1 MIFKEFKEF
10 ISRGNVI
17 DLAVALIM
25 GAAFTNIIQAL
36 VKDVITPLLG
46 VFLGGI
52 DFSGLAIT
60 IGDAAIKYGSF
71 IQAIINFLIIGFVV
85 FIMVKAINKIES
97 KIEQDL
103 LKREEEIEE
112 EEQQLSPEVKE
123 LREIKN
129 ILKSQSLSQK
139 LFK

>member
-1 MIFKEFKEF
+1 MILKEFKEF

-25 GAAFTNIIQAL
+25 GAAFTNIVTAL

-46 VFLGGI
+46 IFLGGV

-60 IGDAAIKYGSF
+60 IGNASIKYGSF
-71 IQAIINFLIIGFVV
+71 IQAVINFLIIGFVI
-85 FIMVKAINKIES
+85 FIIVKAINKLES
-97 KIEQDL
+97 KIEHDF
-103 LKREEEIEE
+103 LKLEDEKKDELIS
-112 EEQQLSPEVKE
+112 QEVKE

-129 ILKSQSLSQK
+129 ILKSNSLSQRM
-139 LFK
+139 FK

>member
-1 MIFKEFKEF
+1 MILKEFKEF

-25 GAAFTNIIQAL
+25 GAAFTNIVQAL
-36 VKDVITPLLG
+36 VKDVITPILG
-46 VFLGGI
+46 IFLGGV

-60 IGDAAIKYGSF
+60 IGAASIKYGSF
-71 IQAIINFLIIGFVV
+71 IQAVINFLIIAFVV
-85 FIMVKAINKIES
+85 FIIVKAINKIES

-103 LKREEEIEE
+103 LHLDEEKKDEHIS
-112 EEQQLSPEVKE
+112 QEVKE

-129 ILKSQSLSQK
+129 LLKNNSLSQR

>member
-1 MIFKEFKEF
+1 MFKEFKEF

-25 GAAFTNIIQAL
+25 GAAFTNIVQAL
-36 VKDVITPLLG
+36 VKDVISPLLG
-46 VFLGGI
+46 IFLGGV

-71 IQAIINFLIIGFVV
+71 IQSVINFLVIGFVV
-85 FIMVKAINKIES
+85 FIIVKAINKIES
-97 KIEQDL
+97 KIEKDL
-103 LKREEEIEE
+103 LQREKEIEE
-112 EEQQLSPEVKE
+112 EKNLSPEVKE

-129 ILKSQSLSQK
+129 ILKSNSLSQK

>member
-1 MIFKEFKEF
+1 MFKEFKEF

-25 GAAFTNIIQAL
+25 GAAFTNIVQAL
-36 VKDVITPLLG
+36 VKDVISPLLG
-46 VFLGGI
+46 IFLGGV

-71 IQAIINFLIIGFVV
+71 IQSVINFLVIGFVV
-85 FIMVKAINKIES
+85 FIIVKAINKIES

-103 LKREEEIEE
+103 LQREKEVEEEKN
-112 EEQQLSPEVKE
+112 LSPEVKE

>member
-1 MIFKEFKEF
+1 MILKEFKEF

-25 GAAFTNIIQAL
+25 GAAFTNIVQAL

-46 VFLGGI
+46 IFLGGI

-60 IGDAAIKYGSF
+60 IGDASIKYGSF
-71 IQAIINFLIIGFVV
+71 IQAIINFLIIAFVI
-85 FIMVKAINKIES
+85 FIIVKAINKLES
-97 KIEQDL
+97 KIEHDL
-103 LKREEEIEE
+103 LKLEEEKKDEL
-112 EEQQLSPEVKE
+112 LSQEVKE

-129 ILKSQSLSQK
+129 ILKSNSLSQRM
-139 LFK
+139 FK

>member
-1 MIFKEFKEF
+1 MILKEFKEF

-25 GAAFTNIIQAL
+25 GAAFTNIVQAL

-46 VFLGGI
+46 IFLGGV

-60 IGDAAIKYGSF
+60 IGHSSIKYGSF
-71 IQAIINFLIIGFVV
+71 IQAVINFLIIGFVV
-85 FIMVKAINKIES
+85 FIIVKAINKIES
-97 KIEQDL
+97 KIEQDVL
-103 LKREEEIEE
+103 HREDGKKDE
-112 EEQQLSPEVKE
+112 QLSQEVKE

-129 ILKSQSLSQK
+129 ILRNNSLSQRM
-139 LFK
+139 FK

>member
-1 MIFKEFKEF
+1 MILKEFKEF

-25 GAAFTNIIQAL
+25 GAAFTNIVQAL

-46 VFLGGI
+46 IFLGGI

-60 IGDAAIKYGSF
+60 IGDASIKYGSF
-71 IQAIINFLIIGFVV
+71 IQAVINFLIIAFVI
-85 FIMVKAINKIES
+85 FIIVKAINKLES
-97 KIEQDL
+97 KIEHDL
-103 LKREEEIEE
+103 LKLEDEKKDEL
-112 EEQQLSPEVKE
+112 LSQEVKE

-129 ILKSQSLSQK
+129 ILKSNSLSQR

>member
-1 MIFKEFKEF
+1 MFKEFKEF

-25 GAAFTNIIQAL
+25 GAAFTNIVQAL
-36 VKDVITPLLG
+36 VKDVISPLLG
-46 VFLGGI
+46 IFLGGV

-71 IQAIINFLIIGFVV
+71 IQSVINFLVIGFVV
-85 FIMVKAINKIES
+85 FIVVKAINKIES

-103 LKREEEIEE
+103 LHREKEVEDDKN
-112 EEQQLSPEVKE
+112 LSPEVKE
-123 LREIKN
+123 LREIKS
-129 ILKSQSLSQK
+129 ILKSNSLSQK

>member
-1 MIFKEFKEF
+1 MILKEFKEF

-25 GAAFTNIIQAL
+25 GAAFTNIVQAL
-36 VKDVITPLLG
+36 VKDVITPILG
-46 VFLGGI
+46 IFLGGV

-60 IGDAAIKYGSF
+60 IGAASIKYGSF
-71 IQAIINFLIIGFVV
+71 IQAVINFLIIAFVV
-85 FIMVKAINKIES
+85 FIIVKAINKIES

-103 LKREEEIEE
+103 LHLDEAKKDE
-112 EEQQLSPEVKE
+112 QLSQEVKE

-129 ILKSQSLSQK
+129 ILKNNSLSQR

>member
-1 MIFKEFKEF
+1 MILKEFKEF

-25 GAAFTNIIQAL
+25 GAAFTNIVTAL

-46 VFLGGI
+46 IFLGGV

-60 IGDAAIKYGSF
+60 IGAASIKYGSF
-71 IQAIINFLIIGFVV
+71 IQAVINFLIIGFVV
-85 FIMVKAINKIES
+85 FIIVKAINKIES
-97 KIEQDL
+97 KIEQDVL
-103 LKREEEIEE
+103 HMEEKRD
-112 EEQQLSPEVKE
+112 EQISQEVKE
-123 LREIKN
+123 LREIKT
-129 ILKSQSLSQK
+129 ILKNNSLSQR

>member
-1 MIFKEFKEF
+1 MILKEFKEF

-25 GAAFTNIIQAL
+25 GAAFTNIVQAL

-46 VFLGGI
+46 IFLGGI

-60 IGDAAIKYGSF
+60 IGDASIKYGSF
-71 IQAIINFLIIGFVV
+71 IQAVINFLIIAFVI
-85 FIMVKAINKIES
+85 FIIVKAINKLES
-97 KIEQDL
+97 KIEHDL
-103 LKREEEIEE
+103 LKLEEEKKDESIS
-112 EEQQLSPEVKE
+112 QEVKE

-129 ILKSQSLSQK
+129 ILKNNSLSQRM
-139 LFK
+139 FK

>member
-1 MIFKEFKEF
+1 MILKEFKEF

-25 GAAFTNIIQAL
+25 GAAFTNIVQAL

-46 VFLGGI
+46 IFLGGI

-60 IGDAAIKYGSF
+60 IGDASIKYGSF
-71 IQAIINFLIIGFVV
+71 IQAVINFLIIAFVI
-85 FIMVKAINKIES
+85 FIIVKAINKLES
-97 KIEQDL
+97 KIEHDL
-103 LKREEEIEE
+103 LNLEEEKKDEL
-112 EEQQLSPEVKE
+112 LSQEVKE

-129 ILKSQSLSQK
+129 ILKSNSLSQR

>member
-1 MIFKEFKEF
+1 MFKEFKEF

-25 GAAFTNIIQAL
+25 GAAFTNIVQAL
-36 VKDVITPLLG
+36 VKDVISPLLG
-46 VFLGGI
+46 IFLGGV

-71 IQAIINFLIIGFVV
+71 IQAVINFLVIGFVV
-85 FIMVKAINKIES
+85 FIIVKAINKIES
-97 KIEQDL
+97 KIEHDILQ
-103 LKREEEIEE
+103 REKEIEE
-112 EEQQLSPEVKE
+112 EKNFSPEVKE

>member
-1 MIFKEFKEF
+1 MILKEFKEF

-25 GAAFTNIIQAL
+25 GAAFTNIVQAL

-46 VFLGGI
+46 IFLGGI

-60 IGDAAIKYGSF
+60 IGDASIKYGSF
-71 IQAIINFLIIGFVV
+71 IQAVINFLIIAFVI
-85 FIMVKAINKIES
+85 FIIVKAINKLES
-97 KIEQDL
+97 KIEHDL
-103 LKREEEIEE
+103 LKLEEEKKDELIS
-112 EEQQLSPEVKE
+112 QEVKE

-129 ILKSQSLSQK
+129 ILKNNSLSQRM
-139 LFK
+139 FK

>member
-1 MIFKEFKEF
+1 MFKEFKEF

-25 GAAFTNIIQAL
+25 GAAFTGIVQAL
-36 VKDVITPLLG
+36 VKDVITPILG
-46 VFLGGI
+46 IFLGGI

-71 IQAIINFLIIGFVV
+71 IQSVINFLVIGFVV
-85 FIMVKAINKIES
+85 FIIVKAINKIET
-97 KIEQDL
+97 KFEQDL
-103 LKREEEIEE
+103 LRREKEIEE
-112 EEQQLSPEVKE
+112 EKGLSPEVKE

>member
-1 MIFKEFKEF
+1 MFKEFREF

-25 GAAFTNIIQAL
+25 GAAFTNIVQAL

-46 VFLGGI
+46 IFLGGV

-60 IGDAAIKYGSF
+60 IGDASIKYGSF
-71 IQAIINFLIIGFVV
+71 IQAVINFLIIGFVV
-85 FIMVKAINKIES
+85 FIIVKAINKIES
-97 KIEQDL
+97 KIEHDL
-103 LKREEEIEE
+103 LHLEEEKKEE
-112 EEQQLSPEVKE
+112 VTAEVKE

-129 ILKSQSLSQK
+129 ILKNNS
-139 LFK
+139 

>member
-1 MIFKEFKEF
+1 MILKEFKEF

-25 GAAFTNIIQAL
+25 GAAFTNIVQAL

-46 VFLGGI
+46 IFLGGI

-60 IGDAAIKYGSF
+60 IGDASIKYGSF
-71 IQAIINFLIIGFVV
+71 IQAVINFLIIAFVI
-85 FIMVKAINKIES
+85 FIIVKAINKLES
-97 KIEQDL
+97 KIEHDL
-103 LKREEEIEE
+103 LKLEEEKKD
-112 EEQQLSPEVKE
+112 EQITPEVKE

-129 ILKSQSLSQK
+129 ILKSNSLSQRM
-139 LFK
+139 FK